1 MTNDTMIKLAELME
15 TFDTQRET
23 VERDMEEFSEH
34 EDYTL
39 DEQRYDEGYANALL
53 WASLTIGKMMFGK
66 E

>member
-1 MTNDTMIKLAELME
+1 MTDETMRVLAELME
-15 TFDTQRET
+15 RFDNNREET
-23 VERDMEEFSEH
+23 EAFMNETDH

-39 DEQRYDEGYANALL
+39 EERRYDEGYTNALL